1 MLDRLWP
8 DPARVEAHELVAG
21 LRGTSL
27 LLNMVATVDGRAVV
41 DGRSGPIGGSGDKEM
56 FHALREV
63 PDALLIGTGTLRAE
77 RYGRLVRSAER
88 RARRSAA
95 GLAADPLAVLVTR
108 SGDIPWQAPLFGEPE
123 QRIVVFGPAQ
133 PPPGVSAQVDVRPYA
148 EPPAALAALRREGV
162 ASVLCEGGPRLN
174 RTLLAAGVVEE
185 LLLTLGPL
193 VVGGDAAG
201 IVEGG
206 ELGMRPGLDLRWVLR
221 DGDELLLRYGVKR

>member
-1 MLDRLWP
+1 MEP
-8 DPARVEAHELVAG
+8 HEVVAE
-21 LRGTSL
+21 LRGTPL

-41 DGRSGPIGGSGDKEM
+41 DGRSGPIGGPGDKEM

-77 RYGRLVRSAER
+77 RYGRLVRSPER

-108 SGDIPWQAPLFGEPE
+108 SGDLPWQAPLFEEPE
-123 QRIVVFGPAQ
+123 QRVVVFGAVE

-174 RTLLAAGVVEE
+174 RTLLAAGAVDE

-193 VVGGDAAG
+193 VVGGEAPG
-201 IVEGG
+201 ILEGG
-206 ELGMRPGLDLRWVLR
+206 ELGRRPGLELRWVLR